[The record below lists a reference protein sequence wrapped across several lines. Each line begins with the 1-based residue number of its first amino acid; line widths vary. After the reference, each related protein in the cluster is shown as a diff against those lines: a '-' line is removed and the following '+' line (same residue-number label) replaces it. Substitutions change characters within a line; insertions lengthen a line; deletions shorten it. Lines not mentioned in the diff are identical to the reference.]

1 MNEAGEPEETSM
13 TRYRHAGDVM
23 PVAMGIVLLLA
34 VAGITTASADG
45 VKVYD
50 ADSGRLLPLESHQA
64 GHEDR
69 HYDRERDAWH
79 GWGERGWRE
88 GHGRVSVRPSIILQP
103 SASSSPDVEARS
115 DTSEGSRVCR
125 GDDGATTWSTR
136 PTPCA
141 SASESRDATP

>member
-1 MNEAGEPEETSM
+1 M
-13 TRYRHAGDVM
+13 TRYRHAGDAIS
-23 PVAMGIVLLLA
+23 VAVGIVWLLA

-50 ADSGRLLPLESHQA
+50 PESGRLLPLESHHA

-69 HYDRERDAWH
+69 RYDRERHVWH

-88 GHGRVSVRPSIILQP
+88 GRGRVSVHPSIIVQP
-103 SASSSPDVEARS
+103 SASSSPGVETRS
-115 DTSEGSRVCR
+115 ATPEGSRVCR

-141 SASESRDATP
+141 SASESRDDATPQ